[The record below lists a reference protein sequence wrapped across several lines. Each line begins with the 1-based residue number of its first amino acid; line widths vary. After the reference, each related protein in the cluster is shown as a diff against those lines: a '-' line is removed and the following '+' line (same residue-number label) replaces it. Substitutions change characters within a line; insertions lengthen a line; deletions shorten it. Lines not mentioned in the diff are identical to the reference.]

1 MNRRNNWEQL
11 LEYANEELNPKG
23 YAINLIHFEEDG
35 TYNCEILKDGVSI
48 EVYAE
53 CMYEDELADLVTE
66 VWHYVATK
74 KVDKGYSKAAKKMVA
89 EQISGMLEN
98 NVLQGCGME
107 SFMGWLEDGDAFYNT
122 VYAEEYT
129 DEQIEEAIAL
139 AKEIA
144 PMVDELSW
152 KLTVEPGE

>member
-11 LEYANEELNPKG
+11 LKYANEELNPKG

-53 CMYEDELADLVTE
+53 CMYEEELADLVTE

-74 KVDKGYSKAAKKMVA
+74 KVDRGYSKAAKMMVA

-107 SFMGWLEDGDAFYNT
+107 SFMGWVEDGDTFY
-122 VYAEEYT
+122 VSYEDKYT
-129 DEQIEEAIAL
+129 EDQIKEAILL
-139 AKEIA
+139 AEEIA

-152 KLTVEPGE
+152 KLATEKED

>member
-11 LEYANEELNPKG
+11 LAYANEDLKPKG

-53 CMYEDELADLVTE
+53 CMYEDELADLVNE

-74 KVDKGYSKAAKKMVA
+74 KVDRGYSKAAKIMVA

-98 NVLQGCGME
+98 NVLRGCGME
-107 SFMGWLEDGDAFYNT
+107 SFMGWLEDGDTFY
-122 VYAEEYT
+122 VSYKDKYT
-129 DEQIEEAIAL
+129 TEQIKEAILL
-139 AKEIA
+139 ASEIA

-152 KLTVEPGE
+152 KLATEKED

>member
-1 MNRRNNWEQL
+1 MNTRNNWEQL

-48 EVYAE
+48 EVYAG
-53 CMYEDELADLVTE
+53 CMYEEELADLVTE

-74 KVDKGYSKAAKKMVA
+74 KVDKGYSKAAKMMVA

-107 SFMGWLEDGDAFYNT
+107 SFMGWVEDGDTFY
-122 VYAEEYT
+122 VSYEDKYT
-129 DEQIEEAIAL
+129 EDQIKEAILL
-139 AKEIA
+139 AEEIA

-152 KLTVEPGE
+152 KLATEKED

>member
-11 LEYANEELNPKG
+11 LVYANEELNPKG

-48 EVYAE
+48 EVYAG
-53 CMYEDELADLVTE
+53 CMYEDELADLVNE

-89 EQISGMLEN
+89 EQISGMLDN

-107 SFMGWLEDGDAFYNT
+107 SFMGWVEDGDTFY
-122 VYAEEYT
+122 VSYEGKYT
-129 DEQIEEAIAL
+129 EDQIKEAILL
-139 AKEIA
+139 AEEIA

-152 KLTVEPGE
+152 KLATEKED

>member
-1 MNRRNNWEQL
+1 MNTRNNWEQL

-53 CMYEDELADLVTE
+53 CMYEEELADLVTE

-74 KVDKGYSKAAKKMVA
+74 KVDRGYSKAAKMMVA

-107 SFMGWLEDGDAFYNT
+107 SFMGWVEDGDTFY
-122 VYAEEYT
+122 VSYEDKYAE
-129 DEQIEEAIAL
+129 DQIKEAILL
-139 AKEIA
+139 AEEIA

-152 KLTVEPGE
+152 KLATEKED

>member
-11 LEYANEELNPKG
+11 LEYANEDLKPKG

-53 CMYEDELADLVTE
+53 CMYEDELADLVNE

-74 KVDKGYSKAAKKMVA
+74 KVDREYSKAAKIMVA

-107 SFMGWLEDGDAFYNT
+107 SFMGWLEDGDTFY
-122 VYAEEYT
+122 VSYKDKYT
-129 DEQIEEAIAL
+129 TEQIKEAILL
-139 AKEIA
+139 ASEIA

-152 KLTVEPGE
+152 KLNVEPGE

>member
-1 MNRRNNWEQL
+1 MNKRNNWEQL
-11 LEYANEELNPKG
+11 LEYANEGLNPKG
-23 YAINLIHFEEDG
+23 YAINIIHFEEDG

-53 CMYEDELADLVTE
+53 CMYEDELADLVNE

-74 KVDKGYSKAAKKMVA
+74 KVKNEYSKEAKQMVA
-89 EQISGMLEN
+89 GQIINMLSN
-98 NVLQGCGME
+98 NVLSGCGME

-122 VYAEEYT
+122 NNAEQYT

-139 AKEIA
+139 AKEIT
-144 PMVDELSW
+144 PELDEISW
-152 KLTVEPGE
+152 KLNVEPGE

>member
-1 MNRRNNWEQL
+1 MNKRNNWEQL

-53 CMYEDELADLVTE
+53 CMYEDELADLVNE

-74 KVDKGYSKAAKKMVA
+74 KVDNGYSKAAKMMVA

-107 SFMGWLEDGDAFYNT
+107 SFMGWVEDGDTFY
-122 VYAEEYT
+122 VSYKDKYT
-129 DEQIEEAIAL
+129 TEQIKEAILL
-139 AKEIA
+139 ASEIA
-144 PMVDELSW
+144 PIVDELSW
-152 KLTVEPGE
+152 KLAIENND

>member
-11 LEYANEELNPKG
+11 LSYANEELEPKG
-23 YAINLIHFEEDG
+23 YKINLIYFEEDG

-66 VWHYVATK
+66 AWHYVATK
-74 KVDKGYSKAAKKMVA
+74 KVDRGYSKAAKMMVA
-89 EQISGMLEN
+89 EQIAGMLEN

-107 SFMGWLEDGDAFYNT
+107 SFMGWVEDGDTFY
-122 VYAEEYT
+122 VSYKDKYT
-129 DEQIEEAIAL
+129 DKQIAEAIKL
-139 AKEIA
+139 SVEIA

-152 KLTVEPGE
+152 KLNVQ

>member
-11 LEYANEELNPKG
+11 LAYANEELNPKG

-53 CMYEDELADLVTE
+53 CMYEDELADLVNE

-74 KVDKGYSKAAKKMVA
+74 KVDKGYSDKAKYMVA
-89 EQISGMLEN
+89 EQIVGMLEN
-98 NVLQGCGME
+98 NVLDDCGME
-107 SFMGWLEDGDAFYNT
+107 SFIGWLEDGYVFFNADC
-122 VYAEEYT
+122 YT
-129 DEQIEEAIAL
+129 DEEIDEAMKL
-139 AKEIA
+139 AREIA
-144 PMVDELSW
+144 PTVDELSW
-152 KLTVEPGE
+152 KLNVKPGE

>member
-1 MNRRNNWEQL
+1 MNTRNNWEQL

-53 CMYEDELADLVTE
+53 CMYEEELADLVTE

-74 KVDKGYSKAAKKMVA
+74 KVDKGYSKAAKMMVA

-107 SFMGWLEDGDAFYNT
+107 SFMGWVEDGDTFYVSYEDKYT
-122 VYAEEYT
+122 EDQIKEAILLAEEIT
-129 DEQIEEAIAL
+129 
-139 AKEIA
+139 

-152 KLTVEPGE
+152 KLATEKED

>member
-1 MNRRNNWEQL
+1 MNTRNNWEQL

-53 CMYEDELADLVTE
+53 CMYEEELADLVTE

-74 KVDKGYSKAAKKMVA
+74 KVDRGYSKAAKMMVA

-107 SFMGWLEDGDAFYNT
+107 SFMGWVEDGDTFY
-122 VYAEEYT
+122 VSYEDKYT
-129 DEQIEEAIAL
+129 EDQIKEAILL
-139 AKEIA
+139 AEEIA

-152 KLTVEPGE
+152 KLATEKED

>member
-74 KVDKGYSKAAKKMVA
+74 KVDRGYSKAAKMMVA
-89 EQISGMLEN
+89 EQIAGMLEN

-107 SFMGWLEDGDAFYNT
+107 SFMGWVEDGDTFY
-122 VYAEEYT
+122 VSYEGKYT
-129 DEQIEEAIAL
+129 EEQIKEAIRLSA
-139 AKEIA
+139 EIA

-152 KLTVEPGE
+152 KLNVQ